1 MDRIV
6 HHSPR
11 RFRRNVALGVVFV
24 SVLGAMVAWR
34 ASVWSG
40 RAGGFDQQA
49 LSDSIDQ
56 QHDRAVVR
64 SQLQADERLV
74 ATYGEHL
81 SAARTLKRTSQ
92 APGLDGAARAPLAAA
107 VQDERSLANTDRRFF
122 LLGYPVRDAADRVTL
137 NTSSA
142 RDQLAESNSRLRP
155 KEQSS
160 LARRAHVHAVRL
172 TFVST
177 LFVAALVFFTL
188 AQVTRRS
195 VRHVFAWSGA
205 GTALIALVLFIA
217 V

>member
-1 MDRIV
+1 MDGLAR
-6 HHSPR
+6 HSPR
-11 RFRRNVALGVVFV
+11 RFRRNVALGIVVV
-24 SVLGAMVAWR
+24 SVLGAVVAWR

-40 RAGGFDQQA
+40 RAGGFDQQT

-81 SAARTLKRTSQ
+81 SAARTLQRTSR
-92 APGLDGAARAPLAAA
+92 APGLDGAARAPLTAA

-122 LLGYPVRDAADRVTL
+122 LLGYPVRDSADRVTL

-160 LARRAHVHAVRL
+160 LARSAHVHAVRL

-177 LFVAALVFFTL
+177 LFVAALFFFTL
-188 AQVTRRS
+188 AQLTRRN
-195 VRHVFAWSGA
+195 VRHLFAWSGA